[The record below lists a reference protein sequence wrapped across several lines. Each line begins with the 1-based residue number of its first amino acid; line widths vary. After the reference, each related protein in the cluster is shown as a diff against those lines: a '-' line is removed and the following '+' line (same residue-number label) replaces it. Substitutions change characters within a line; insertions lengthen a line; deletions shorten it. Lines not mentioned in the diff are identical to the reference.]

1 MFILCNNKIRYSQKN
16 CLNSQLTLNPH
27 LLKWITVMYMLN
39 NFCIGVHV
47 YHILTLAFQGSAPD
61 DSIRTGP
68 GYTVHLGQP
77 DREPYTA
84 LERVQREEESGVR
97 D

>member
-1 MFILCNNKIRYSQKN
+1 
-16 CLNSQLTLNPH
+16 
-27 LLKWITVMYMLN
+27 MYILN

-84 LERVQREEESGVR
+84 LECVQREEEPGVR